1 MQVQRTVQI
10 LTVLATFTTLAA
22 CSSYGHENRAQPDV
36 VVAAQWD
43 SGPLDNDYHRQ
54 RTEMDARHTQEIAS
68 PRADESSDQR
78 TQRHATENKD
88 LETRY
93 AQGKASHA
101 QTVPPATR

>member
-1 MQVQRTVQI
+1 MQVQRTVQL
-10 LTVLATFTTLAA
+10 LTVLATCTTLAA
-22 CSSYGHENRAQPDV
+22 CSSYPHENLAQPDV

-54 RTEMDARHTQEIAS
+54 RTEMDTRHTQEIAS

-78 TQRHATENKD
+78 TQRQSNENKD

-93 AQGKASHA
+93 AQGKSSHA
-101 QTVPPATR
+101 QTVPPAAR